1 MYFVYSQIIYLMK
14 ALLISL
20 PFFLFTI
27 LYYSCNNSS
36 ESTSET
42 DQDERLEKSDPT
54 VSLVWKTDTTF
65 SDSES
70 TLYDA
75 GNKAIYVSCGNNSLE
90 KDGDGFIAVLH
101 PDGSVKSM
109 DWCTGLNAP
118 KGMAILD
125 NSLYVS
131 DIDEIVQINLSS
143 GEITNKYP
151 LEGAQFLND
160 VATDGSLIYVSDMRD
175 NKVYSLSDGEFEMV
189 AENVSSI
196 NGLESHNGTL
206 YGLNGEGLIKFDDN
220 GGYEILTDEVKGGDG
235 LVILDDDTFIA
246 SRWAGQIYYIDGD
259 QVTLLVDTSPEQSN
273 TADITY
279 IADEEMIIVPT
290 FKKNEVAAY
299 QLTVGN

>member
-1 MYFVYSQIIYLMK
+1 MK

>member
-1 MYFVYSQIIYLMK
+1 MYFVYSQIIHLMK

-131 DIDEIVQINLSS
+131 DIDE
-143 GEITNKYP
+143 
-151 LEGAQFLND
+151 
-160 VATDGSLIYVSDMRD
+160 
-175 NKVYSLSDGEFEMV
+175 
-189 AENVSSI
+189 
-196 NGLESHNGTL
+196 
-206 YGLNGEGLIKFDDN
+206 
-220 GGYEILTDEVKGGDG
+220 
-235 LVILDDDTFIA
+235 
-246 SRWAGQIYYIDGD
+246 
-259 QVTLLVDTSPEQSN
+259 
-273 TADITY
+273 
-279 IADEEMIIVPT
+279 
-290 FKKNEVAAY
+290 
-299 QLTVGN
+299 

>member
-1 MYFVYSQIIYLMK
+1 
-14 ALLISL
+14 
-20 PFFLFTI
+20 
-27 LYYSCNNSS
+27 NNSS